1 MISFPKIALDENLKS
16 DYLDFAPVG
25 RYCFGAGVKPLGRE
39 HVRIYRMDTAEKG
52 QMNQHVRGDCGK
64 VSRS

>member
-16 DYLDFAPVG
+16 GYLDFAKPADIVCFTVG
-25 RYCFGAGVKPLGRE
+25 STYAFTALN
-39 HVRIYRMDTAEKG
+39 TAEKG
-52 QMNQHVRGDCGK
+52 RQKNQHVRGDCGK